1 VSLASDL
8 RPLLSS
14 WAGPALCSVVR
25 LSRTVDTLTPSRGYP
40 FVSTVHEYQAKVVL
54 LILSTTKCIDQTYRL
69 KLGRRTVGY
78 ISGSSKMTQVLS
90 FSKISKMTRQIKAL
104 RRKYVVWSMV
114 SLRSQFICAFVCEV
128 RASVLAQIS
137 LKRGWE
143 TVGLKRYQGN
153 L

>member
-1 VSLASDL
+1 
-8 RPLLSS
+8 
-14 WAGPALCSVVR
+14 
-25 LSRTVDTLTPSRGYP
+25 
-40 FVSTVHEYQAKVVL
+40 
-54 LILSTTKCIDQTYRL
+54 
-69 KLGRRTVGY
+69 
-78 ISGSSKMTQVLS
+78 MTQVLS
-90 FSKISKMTRQIKAL
+90 FSKISKMTRQMKAL

-137 LKRGWE
+137 LKRGGE